1 MLRPEPAGAAGA
13 DESLTDNEEL
23 FMLIGEL
30 ESDVAR
36 EKQRADEAV
45 RRAAAQS
52 DFAAQAH
59 TIQQLSQQA
68 GLIARAVMEADES
81 RSELHTQQ
89 LAKQQLAEQ
98 LLDERKLRLRAEAS
112 AVELRAEV
120 DAMRTEVEEE
130 LTAQRQLQQQLDCER
145 AAHEQSYAVNAELT
159 EAHVAARRRVEE
171 LGASHTQLASQL
183 AVERTRHAQAKTEV
197 ETISASLQAQLAT
210 AQSANE
216 RLRELTDEH
225 QRQTQ
230 QLARECA
237 KLHAADEAH
246 RAGHR
251 EDAKELEALRIEL
264 AEERAAHDAT
274 RLTLLSELG
283 RVEEEM
289 AAQQPQLERLTVEKA
304 RLKARVAALLQQH
317 QSTATTSTAAADL
330 ASYTNF
336 SFATPSKP
344 SSSHHGVHTASPG
357 TAAVFERLHRSGHQ
371 RSAGI
376 NSGGRE
382 GQRHLEHNL
391 AVTSSGLSPTATTS
405 SFTSDQS
412 LLHQSE
418 YIDKQ
423 HEPASSSEPVMSPSS
438 VATSRATLLYKLRR
452 IGGDQAVKKMSGAT
466 TAELAELLQ
475 SRKCVLLARLS
486 LERPGKELMQ
496 ALREAP
502 IDELEV
508 HGAIFDIRRERGKQL
523 DIITDK
529 NICDVAVFVYL
540 QWQISIA
547 GERSDRL
554 VLAGKHLS

>member
-1 MLRPEPAGAAGA
+1 MRPDRAAA
-13 DESLTDNEEL
+13 PPVPTTAAAAALAENLTDNEEL

-30 ESDVAR
+30 ESEVAR
-36 EKQRADEAV
+36 ERQRADGAV
-45 RRAAAQS
+45 QRAAAQS
-52 DFAAQAH
+52 ERHAADAPAADR

-112 AVELRAEV
+112 VVELRAEV
-120 DAMRTEVEEE
+120 DSTRTEVEEG
-130 LTAQRQLQQQLDCER
+130 LTAQRHLQQQLDSER
-145 AAHEQSYAVNAELT
+145 VAHEQNYAVNAELT
-159 EAHVAARRRVEE
+159 EAHVEARRRVGE
-171 LGASHTQLASQL
+171 LGASHTQLTSQL
-183 AVERTRHAQAKTEV
+183 VVERTRHAQASTEV
-197 ETISASLQAQLAT
+197 ETVSASLQAQLAT
-210 AQSANE
+210 AQAANE

-230 QLARECA
+230 QLARGCA

-317 QSTATTSTAAADL
+317 QSTSAIAAVTLSSTSDFA
-330 ASYTNF
+330 
-336 SFATPSKP
+336 FATPSKP
-344 SSSHHGVHTASPG
+344 SPSQSSASPG
-357 TAAVFERLHRSGHQ
+357 PEERQSAAVFERLHRSGQH
-371 RSAGI
+371 RSA
-376 NSGGRE
+376 S
-382 GQRHLEHNL
+382 HLEHDRSPPRDTYTRDHL
-391 AVTSSGLSPTATTS
+391 RDTGSGTSGGMAY
-405 SFTSDQS
+405 
-412 LLHQSE
+412 QSE
-418 YIDKQ
+418 YMQ
-423 HEPASSSEPVMSPSS
+423 HEPASPSEPVISS
-438 VATSRATLLYKLRR
+438 SLAAASFATLLYKARR
-452 IGGDQAVKKMSGAT
+452 IAGDKAAAKLSGAT
-466 TAELAELLQ
+466 IAELAELLQ
-475 SRKCVLLARLS
+475 SRRYVLLSRLS
-486 LERPGKELMQ
+486 QERPGKELMQ

-508 HGAIFDIRRERGKQL
+508 HGELSLVTMHYEQL
-523 DIITDK
+523 
-529 NICDVAVFVYL
+529 C
-540 QWQISIA
+540 
-547 GERSDRL
+547 
-554 VLAGKHLS
+554 H